1 MLITSHLVVTIF
13 LAKQLLLSESEF
25 IMALGAGVLVDADH
39 FFVNRKWVS
48 DIKNFLTQ
56 GVITHG
62 EIKQHSWF
70 QEVLFGMTVAILV
83 GLIVLNFSPTI
94 RWWIV
99 PLFLGVHMLLDS
111 VMRYEHEPFI
121 PFSKWNYHGWMRS
134 GTLIELLFS
143 LALLFTALFLV

>member
-83 GLIVLNFSPTI
+83 GLIVSNFSPTI

-99 PLFLGVHMLLDS
+99 PLFLGLHILLDS